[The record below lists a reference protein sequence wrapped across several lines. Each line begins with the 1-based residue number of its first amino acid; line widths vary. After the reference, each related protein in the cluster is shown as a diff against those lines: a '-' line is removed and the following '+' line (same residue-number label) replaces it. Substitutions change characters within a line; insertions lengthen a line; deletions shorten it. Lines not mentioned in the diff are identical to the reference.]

1 MKKLLLLSVIISAF
15 ALSASADVRLPDN
28 LKPSPGQTPKPGR
41 GQMHLS
47 MTIRIQNNL
56 KEPTLKIPRSAIKD
70 LRAQL
75 DEIDGGNSN
84 QSAGLNVSATQT
96 LMSGLFFSA
105 AIIFGG
111 VWMFRGKSFDTN
123 QKIVS
128 GFLIFAFIGA
138 SVATIFANVAPRPLE
153 GINGSLFSDKMKNS
167 WRGAVGKVKV
177 EVEDKDY
184 KNAPIELSI
193 PRSGDEE

>member
-1 MKKLLLLSVIISAF
+1 
-15 ALSASADVRLPDN
+15 
-28 LKPSPGQTPKPGR
+28 
-41 GQMHLS
+41 